1 MSLNG
6 MAMGDGTTSLAP
18 GALSRKFWRV
28 KRAGRKRDVYRYRY
42 LCIYLWSV
50 NVYRYR
56 YYSVEAGADGVLC

>member
-6 MAMGDGTTSLAP
+6 MAMGDGTNLAP

-28 KRAGRKRDVYRYRY
+28 KRAGRKRDVYRVPVLVERR
-42 LCIYLWSV
+42 

>member
-18 GALSRKFWRV
+18 GALSRKFWRD
-28 KRAGRKRDVYRYRY
+28 KRAGRKRDV
-42 LCIYLWSV
+42 YLWSV

>member
-28 KRAGRKRDVYRYRY
+28 KRAGRKRDVYRY
-42 LCIYLWSV
+42 LWSV

>member
-6 MAMGDGTTSLAP
+6 MAMGDGTTNLAP

-28 KRAGRKRDVYRYRY
+28 KRAGRKRDVYRY